1 MVALLRVKLSKCS
14 TYQRQMQSDMDLLKY
29 LSHIKD
35 EKQLEGQKELLLIK
49 EIKRNLTEKLIR
61 IYLPT
66 GFAEFFLLMETVD
79 FYDRPDYDKMIKIL
93 EKAREIIPFFPKTK
107 VNNLVD

>member
-1 MVALLRVKLSKCS
+1 M
-14 TYQRQMQSDMDLLKY
+14 
-29 LSHIKD
+29 
-35 EKQLEGQKELLLIK
+35 
-49 EIKRNLTEKLIR
+49 
-61 IYLPT
+61 
-66 GFAEFFLLMETVD
+66 METVD